1 MVLKFQAVC
10 KIGYKNS
17 PDRNLSELNEWI
29 TKGLMPK
36 VIYFT
41 ESKFVYNMQKFYRG
55 KDSCF
60 SQKSDSLIQPFFVL
74 SVGMRLFEEEEY

>member
-1 MVLKFQAVC
+1 
-10 KIGYKNS
+10 
-17 PDRNLSELNEWI
+17 
-29 TKGLMPK
+29 MPK

>member
-1 MVLKFQAVC
+1 
-10 KIGYKNS
+10 
-17 PDRNLSELNEWI
+17 
-29 TKGLMPK
+29 MPK

-41 ESKFVYNMQKFYRG
+41 ESKFVYNMQKIYRG